1 MCRYLLRPELQLLPS
16 EYNCGAF
23 VAGSYLPTLETKI
36 GRKPRSS
43 AFALFSLRGFL
54 QPARRKPF
62 NCLELFPASILR
74 AEFLQVVLGLLLG
87 VLGAALGV
95 RAGIQLMDGLVQSF
109 GFVAN
114 RAFAPGQIRVAV
126 HARTFRPQAVEFHSA
141 IVPTCKRGNAF
152 MQCRE
157 RCASILSVRVALQI
171 SRLLEL

>member
-1 MCRYLLRPELQLLPS
+1 MCRYLLRPQLQLLPS

-74 AEFLQVVLGLLLG
+74 AEFLQVVLALLLA
-87 VLGAALGV
+87 VLTAPLPVPARIHLINAL
-95 RAGIQLMDGLVQSF
+95 L
-109 GFVAN
+109 
-114 RAFAPGQIRVAV
+114 
-126 HARTFRPQAVEFHSA
+126 
-141 IVPTCKRGNAF
+141 
-152 MQCRE
+152 
-157 RCASILSVRVALQI
+157 
-171 SRLLEL
+171 